1 MAYYV
6 YMLLSKRKGKL
17 VSYVGYSSNL
27 INRLS
32 QHNNSKGAKFTRGSL
47 WKIIYQKKYTDKK
60 TAMRDEYKLKNDYKL
75 RKKLKDN
82 FINK

>member
-60 TAMRDEYKLKNDYKL
+60 TAMRDEYKLK
-75 RKKLKDN
+75 KKLKDN

>member
-82 FINK
+82 FIKR